1 MRNKLPFE
9 YFQTLLTECLA
20 PCAER
25 LNLMIQTTPK
35 GQPAPIDKLFKSLE
49 RGLSYQYHTA
59 WGLVLQVL
67 ATFFDLLGKSC
78 RSVTKNVRMIQI

>member
-1 MRNKLPFE
+1 M
-9 YFQTLLTECLA
+9 ECLA

-35 GQPAPIDKLFKSLE
+35 GQPTPIDKLFKSLE
-49 RGLSYQYHTA
+49 GGLSYQYHTA